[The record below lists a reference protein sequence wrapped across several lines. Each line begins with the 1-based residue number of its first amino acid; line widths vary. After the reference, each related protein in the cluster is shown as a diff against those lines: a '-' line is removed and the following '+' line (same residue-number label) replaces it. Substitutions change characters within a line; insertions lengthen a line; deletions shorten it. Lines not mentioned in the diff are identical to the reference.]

1 MAKDLD
7 FAVGQGEAHGGLVAH
22 VGLDASSKSTPAVS
36 KLLKV
41 WENRQAQQAARVG
54 GLGLM
59 AVSLAACGGSSTTDD
74 TDDTDDDDDV
84 AVGAQEGLSFK
95 TSLRIF
101 VRIGLTSWRCSCPFM
116 AVVLV
121 LVVVVVESVD
131 HQLSSNTDCR

>member
-59 AVSLAACGGSSTTDD
+59 AVSLAACGGSDTTSFSQADIDAAVTTALTPTGSTT
-74 TDDTDDDDDV
+74 
-84 AVGAQEGLSFK
+84 AFS
-95 TSLRIF
+95 
-101 VRIGLTSWRCSCPFM
+101 
-116 AVVLV
+116 
-121 LVVVVVESVD
+121 SVD
-131 HQLSSNTDCR
+131 AAITSNDTAVSTAATTAALTGSDGTVYTSVDAA